1 MTLPSPDE
9 LRRLIEAAT
18 PDWQQQHDF
27 ALEGELSIVGN
38 VDEPE
43 PGRYTYTQVCEVS
56 DNGNTAE
63 CRANARII
71 ANALNLARAYLALT
85 EENARLKRHIDGL
98 RVLGTELSQAG
109 PTWQCPNCGS
119 WHHQHEPHARS
130 SGPHGTLYNV
140 CQQCAD
146 NHTAFAALAEARK

>member
-18 PDWQQQHDF
+18 Q
-27 ALEGELSIVGN
+27 
-38 VDEPE
+38 EPLISE
-43 PGRYTYTQVCEVS
+43 TAQEQLDRQRARYILQTHTI
-56 DNGNTAE
+56 D
-63 CRANARII
+63 
-71 ANALNLARAYLALT
+71 LARAYLALT
-85 EENARLKRHIDGL
+85 EENARLKKHIDGL

-119 WHHQHEPHARS
+119 WHHQHEPRAHS
-130 SGPHGTLYNV
+130 SSRHSTLYGV
-140 CQQCAD
+140 CQKCAD